1 MLKANRVTYPGGI
14 TGLRATM
21 SLAGNATYADIEND
35 VTGSIEWW
43 QSKIT
48 GPDIGSLHLHTEILM
63 ITITKQSSGTYIV
76 FARRRRTKSDMSVL
90 LNLSQKEREILTLII
105 TSLFTPQ
112 HQLAINIL
120 HLNGRMDSISL
131 RTYPTGSEPDKTSI
145 NHVSINPPITSLNTW
160 LNRVSECEHL
170 KASVKAVSIYLHPS
184 NLIPFDRDWETSLRK

>member
-1 MLKANRVTYPGGI
+1 MLKANHVTYPDGT

-21 SLAGNATYADIEND
+21 SLADNAQYVDIESA
-35 VTGSIEWW
+35 VTGAIEWW
-43 QSKIT
+43 KSRVT
-48 GPDIGSLHLHTEILM
+48 GRDIGSLHLPTETLM

-76 FARRRRTKSDMSVL
+76 YVRRHRRKSGTSVP

-184 NLIPFDRDWETSLRK
+184 SRS

>member
-131 RTYPTGSEPDKTSI
+131 RCS
-145 NHVSINPPITSLNTW
+145 HSLTLFNQ
-160 LNRVSECEHL
+160 VFSD
-170 KASVKAVSIYLHPS
+170 VMGG
-184 NLIPFDRDWETSLRK
+184 FMET